1 MPLRSGLDF
10 NPVEFLLDE
19 VHYFDPNMATNNEL
33 MDTLQNLLAQM
44 GNLTMAHG
52 AQQPA
57 AIIENTLATALQ
69 KHEDKKVPGP
79 KRHPQ
84 SILNLFQPEPF
95 SGEKSE
101 DALEF
106 LETFDQFAQQAKFPV
121 EALPQ
126 LLTRFLKG
134 PALAWFKEQD
144 ESAMSDMAAITEL
157 FSVKYGT
164 PSLSYAE
171 KQIILNRQFKPEE
184 DIECYAYE
192 LKKRFTRCG
201 TGPEEQHHIFL
212 KGLPPKLRE
221 KILEKGAKTLG
232 DAIIEARRLHQIQ
245 KMAQGYDTDALTVLQ
260 GLTNSITKI
269 NEQKAVPSEDA
280 LLHKVL
286 KDLMTPA
293 ASKTRPVNGVPP
305 QKQTH
310 GVRKVTRPRRKIMA
324 TTATPIRP
332 TPAITCNVCKSTAHQ
347 HTECL
352 VLRQMVQEA
361 AGNNKPPRSRP
372 QPAYRSYRPTGQYNR
387 DTGAQRGGTRYN
399 ARYMR
404 PGQASHTDNKTLYSR
419 GPYYAPRGRG
429 SPTGPSPRH

>member
-1 MPLRSGLDF
+1 MALRSGLNF
-10 NPVEFLLDE
+10 NPTDFLLDQ
-19 VHYFDPNMATNNEL
+19 VHDFDLNMATNNQL
-33 MDTLQNLLAQM
+33 MDTLQNLMKQM
-44 GNLTMAHG
+44 GTLTV
-52 AQQPA
+52 AQSANQPSA
-57 AIIENTLATALQ
+57 FAGTLATALQ
-69 KHEDKKVPGP
+69 THEDKKVPGP
-79 KRHPQ
+79 KKHPQ

-106 LETFDQFAQQAKFPV
+106 LQTFDQFAKQAHFPV

-144 ESAMSDMAAITEL
+144 DSAMSDMPAITVL
-157 FSVKYGT
+157 FTEKYGT

-221 KILEKGAKTLG
+221 KILEKGAKTLA
-232 DAIIEARRLHQIQ
+232 DAVEEARRLHQIQ

-269 NEQKAVPSEDA
+269 NEQKAAPSEGA
-280 LLHKVL
+280 LLNKVL
-286 KDLMTPA
+286 KELMTPA
-293 ASKTRPVNGVPP
+293 VTKSQPVLPTPSQKGASRI
-305 QKQTH
+305 
-310 GVRKVTRPRRKIMA
+310 RKVARPRRKIMA
-324 TTATPIRP
+324 TTANPTRP
-332 TPAITCNVCKSTAHQ
+332 TPAITCNICKSTAHQ

-361 AGNNKPPRSRP
+361 AKNNGAHQSRQ
-372 QPAYRSYRPTGQYNR
+372 QPAYRSYQPTGQYNR
-387 DTGAQRGGTRYN
+387 YAGAQRGNTRYN

-404 PGQASHTDNKTLYSR
+404 PGQGGMTDSKTPYNR

-429 SPTGPSPRH
+429 SPTGPSARH